1 MHWHPASNDKNAKR
15 TTLVLRISLAAT
27 LAYVVVTFVAG
38 LRAHSLAL
46 LSESGH
52 NVSDFLA
59 LLLSFAAVYFQSRPA
74 DHARTFGYQRA
85 GVLAA
90 FINAA
95 TLIAISL
102 WIAVEAV
109 HRLSAPVAVEPR
121 LMMIVAAAGVAMNGI
136 IAALLW
142 GVARD
147 VNLRSAFLHMAGDTL
162 STAAVIAGGFG
173 ILLTGQNWIDPV
185 LSLLIA
191 ALIFWS
197 SIGIVRETL
206 NILLE
211 GAPRGCSP
219 AQIRS
224 GMEAVEGVVNVH
236 DLHVWCLGSNSRAL
250 ACHVTIADI
259 PPSESACILIKLNGL
274 LREQFQISH
283 TTIQFEHIGC
293 EHLRGLRRASR
304 DHFRWPRASSQPRA
318 LAYSEEALSLAR
330 LHLAP
335 AALRFALFACAPA
348 AAWPQASQN
357 QAATP
362 AQTVTA
368 AQLEALT
375 GAYANRN
382 EPDTPLSIYVEDGKL
397 VYESERRLPVAL
409 EPISPTEFAIPNTK
423 SSLRFALDS
432 SGRGASVVLS
442 QGSDH
447 SVSYRIGA
455 AGAPRL
461 PRLRAH

>member
-1 MHWHPASNDKNAKR
+1 MHLDAAPAGKGASR

-59 LLLSFAAVYFQSRPA
+59 LLLSFVAVYFQSRPA

-90 FINAA
+90 FINAG
-95 TLIAISL
+95 TLIVIAL
-102 WIAVEAV
+102 WIIVEAV
-109 HRLSAPVAVEPR
+109 HRLSSPVAVEPR
-121 LMMIVAAAGVAMNGI
+121 IMMIVAAAGVAMNGA

-162 STAAVIAGGFG
+162 STAAVIAGGAG
-173 ILLTGQNWIDPV
+173 ILLTGQNWIDPI

-191 ALIFWS
+191 ALILWS
-197 SIGIVRETL
+197 SAGIVRETL

-211 GAPRGCSP
+211 GTPRGVSLP
-219 AQIRS
+219 RIRS

-236 DLHVWCLGSNSRAL
+236 DLHIWSLGSQSRAL

-259 PPSESACILIKLNGL
+259 PPSASACILAKLNQL

-293 EHLRGLRRASR
+293 E
-304 DHFRWPRASSQPRA
+304 
-318 LAYSEEALSLAR
+318 
-330 LHLAP
+330 
-335 AALRFALFACAPA
+335 
-348 AAWPQASQN
+348 
-357 QAATP
+357 
-362 AQTVTA
+362 
-368 AQLEALT
+368 
-375 GAYANRN
+375 
-382 EPDTPLSIYVEDGKL
+382 
-397 VYESERRLPVAL
+397 AL
-409 EPISPTEFAIPNTK
+409 EGCVTPPDEMAGGHK
-423 SSLRFALDS
+423 HR
-432 SGRGASVVLS
+432 
-442 QGSDH
+442 H
-447 SVSYRIGA
+447 SRT
-455 AGAPRL
+455 
-461 PRLRAH
+461 H